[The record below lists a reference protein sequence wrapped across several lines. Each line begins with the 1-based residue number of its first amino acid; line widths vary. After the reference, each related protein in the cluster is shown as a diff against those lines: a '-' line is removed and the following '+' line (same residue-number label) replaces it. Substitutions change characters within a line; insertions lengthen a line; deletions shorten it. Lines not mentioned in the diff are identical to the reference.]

1 MEVAGLSD
9 EEQEE
14 EFKEM
19 KEGVIEGMRV
29 EKQFE

>member
-1 MEVAGLSD
+1 MEVAGLSE

-14 EFKEM
+14 EVKEM